1 LFLNKAHPFFL
12 SNEKDRKN
20 NYEDFSDKE
29 IFRFYKENVATSLI
43 LLRIKLLSLLNKT
56 FNRTG
61 YHRLILSL
69 CVFPSLILTFF
80 NEAKLFVCR
89 CKPQLM
95 DNTCTAF
102 LMKKSTSYLTVSDV
116 SNPVFYI

>member
-43 LLRIKLLSLLNKT
+43 LLRPNLSD
-56 FNRTG
+56 
-61 YHRLILSL
+61 S
-69 CVFPSLILTFF
+69 
-80 NEAKLFVCR
+80 
-89 CKPQLM
+89 
-95 DNTCTAF
+95 
-102 LMKKSTSYLTVSDV
+102 
-116 SNPVFYI
+116 